1 MSENKEQTKVSK
13 KKGPIRFEAIIPV
26 AILSGLTFGYFS
38 YYFDRH
44 LKAGFEYVG
53 TLANGA
59 EVNVASVRT
68 SFIKGSF
75 DLNGL
80 QVTDAQMPTHNTL
93 EIENIHFKY
102 LWDALLRMK
111 FVVED
116 ASINNIQI
124 SKPRQRPGKVLP
136 PEPAKPSKMDEIQLE
151 VISQIKNKY
160 GKNALGDI
168 VSLLEGGDIQSQIK
182 TIREELKSEARLKSM
197 LSDVNTKKEFWDGKI
212 KTLSDATKIKGI
224 EAEIQKISKEKNFI
238 EQAKG
243 AQKLGDLLKDVNKQY
258 NEIQSASKQ
267 LQTEVSAV
275 AKYPSEI
282 ENLVKEDIESLKD
295 RFAIPQIDFKDMA
308 MHLFAGEFAE
318 HIAKARKYQAL
329 AEQYLPEKKDKEEVI
344 PPKRSQGKSY
354 DFPITKGYPLF
365 WLKRA
370 AISSKGTENTYSG
383 NLSGELTNVTTS
395 PKTIGK
401 PIVLDLKGN
410 FPGIKVMGVEA
421 MIKADFTQDIPKQT
435 ALLKV
440 GSFVVPEKMFVNDEK
455 MKFGFKSAIGST
467 TMKAE
472 LKEKELNMSWV
483 SELKSPQFIVESK
496 TKIAQEMLSNILNAI
511 PVINI
516 DGTATGSFKNLNMA
530 ISSNLGDEIGAGLKR
545 EIGNKVSEAQGQIQG
560 LIDEKIN
567 KPKNELMSALGSNQS
582 NLNSL
587 NGVADLYKKNE
598 GRIKAEIEKLKK
610 GGTKGLEE
618 QGKKLLKG
626 FKF

>member
-1 MSENKEQTKVSK
+1 MSENKEQTKVNK

-59 EVNVASVRT
+59 EVNVASVKT

-136 PEPAKPSKMDEIQLE
+136 PEPAKPSKIDEIQLE

-160 GKNALGDI
+160 GKNVLGDV
-168 VSLLEGGDIQSQIK
+168 VSLLEGGDIQSQIE

-224 EAEIQKISKEKNFI
+224 EAEIQKISKEKNFL

-267 LQTEVSAV
+267 LQTEVSTV

-401 PIVLDLKGN
+401 PIVLDVKGN

-440 GSFVVPEKMFVNDEK
+440 GSFVVPEKMFVSDEK

-496 TKIAQEMLSNILNAI
+496 TKIAQEMLGNILNAI

-545 EIGNKVSEAQGQIQG
+545 EIGNKVSEAQGKIQG

>member
-1 MSENKEQTKVSK
+1 MSENKEQTKLNK

-26 AILSGLTFGYFS
+26 AVLSGLTFGYFS

-59 EVNVASVRT
+59 EVNVASVKT

-116 ASINNIQI
+116 ASINNIQL

-136 PEPAKPSKMDEIQLE
+136 PEPAKPSKIDEIQLE

-160 GKNALGDI
+160 GKNVLGDV
-168 VSLLEGGDIQSQIK
+168 VSLLEGGDIQSQIE

-275 AKYPSEI
+275 SKYPSEI

-401 PIVLDLKGN
+401 PIVLDVKGN

-421 MIKADFTQDIPKQT
+421 MIKADFTQDVPKQT

-440 GSFVVPEKMFVNDEK
+440 GSFVVPEKMFVSDEK

-545 EIGNKVSEAQGQIQG
+545 EIGNKVSEAQGKIQG

>member
-1 MSENKEQTKVSK
+1 MSENKEQTKVNK

-38 YYFDRH
+38 YYFDHH

-136 PEPAKPSKMDEIQLE
+136 PEPAKPSKIDEIQLE

-160 GKNALGDI
+160 GKNVLGDV
-168 VSLLEGGDIQSQIK
+168 VSLLEGGDIQSQIE

-197 LSDVNTKKEFWDGKI
+197 LSDVNSKKEFWDGKI
-212 KTLSDATKIKGI
+212 KTLSDTTKIRGI
-224 EAEIQKISKEKNFI
+224 EAEIQKISKEKNFL

-354 DFPITKGYPLF
+354 NFPITKGYPLF

-401 PIVLDLKGN
+401 PIVLDVKGN

-421 MIKADFTQDIPKQT
+421 MIKADFTQDVPKQT

-545 EIGNKVSEAQGQIQG
+545 EIGNKVSEAQGKIQG

-598 GRIKAEIEKLKK
+598 GRIKTEIEKLKK